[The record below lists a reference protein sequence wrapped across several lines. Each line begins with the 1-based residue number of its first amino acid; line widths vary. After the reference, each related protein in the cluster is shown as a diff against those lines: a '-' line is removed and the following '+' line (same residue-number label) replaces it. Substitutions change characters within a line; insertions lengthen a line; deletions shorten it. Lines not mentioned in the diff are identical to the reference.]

1 MPRYDNN
8 IIEEIKIRND
18 IEGVISQYV
27 TLTRAGSNLKGLCPF
42 HSEKTASF
50 TVFPDT
56 RSFYCF
62 GCGAGGDVISFVKRI
77 ENIEYPAALEQL
89 AKRAGISLPTEKD
102 EQYASKRARFYD
114 MNRDAAKF
122 FHSCLKDSPEALEY
136 IKKRGLNGATVKHFG
151 LGYAPDGFELV
162 NYMKKKGYTDDELCE
177 GFLCGRSKKTGGLYP
192 YFRRRLMF
200 PIIDVSGSVL
210 AFGGRIIGEG
220 EPKYL
225 NSSDTPV
232 FKKSR
237 TLYALNFAKN
247 NCSDRLI
254 LCEGY
259 MDVIALHAAGFENA
273 VAALGT
279 AFTSEHARI
288 MKKYTKSAV
297 LAFDSD
303 GAGQRAV
310 DRAFKLLEEVG
321 LDVRVLR
328 MKGAKDPDEYI
339 KTYGS
344 DRFKALLDGSVTR
357 FDFELARITSQNDI
371 ALTDG
376 KIKAASDVAQ
386 YISTVQSAVE
396 REIYIASAAKVLD
409 VSASGLKSDVDR
421 RIRKAIRESKE
432 SERQKIYISASA
444 ISDRVNPDAAKNL
457 RSARAEEAIIGLLL
471 NRREYLAKVK
481 RGQSDLTADDF
492 YTALGKKLFTLII
505 ENSGD
510 DGEIY
515 EGAFGESLSDDEM
528 GRLTRLRLMRD
539 GLKNDETVFDDC
551 IQTLKKSKDEKSLE
565 DIINEK
571 RKREGN

>member
-1 MPRYDNN
+1 M
-8 IIEEIKIRND
+8 
-18 IEGVISQYV
+18 
-27 TLTRAGSNLKGLCPF
+27 KGLCPF

-303 GAGQRAV
+303 GAGPRAV